1 MLLSC
6 WSLTSSSDAISCI
19 TIEARDAFLDC
30 EVMLEMCMLMFD
42 ALEML
47 EEASPYSR
55 GGSPYF
61 RTATSPLIS
70 LHVRLKL
77 IFVLDGTDRG
87 AIADIVDSTKIH
99 DLFQCGLFKLREQ
112 VHVRA

>member
-19 TIEARDAFLDC
+19 TIEARDAFLGC
-30 EVMLEMCMLMFD
+30 EAMLEMCMLMLMFD

-87 AIADIVDSTKIH
+87 ATMDIVDSNKIH
-99 DLFQCGLFKLREQ
+99 DLYFPM
-112 VHVRA
+112 

>member
-1 MLLSC
+1 MLLWC
-6 WSLTSSSDAISCI
+6 WSLISSSDAISCI
-19 TIEARDAFLDC
+19 KIEARVSFVDC
-30 EVMLEMCMLMFD
+30 EAMLEMCMLMFD

-70 LHVRLKL
+70 LRTLEV
-77 IFVLDGTDRG
+77 
-87 AIADIVDSTKIH
+87 DI
-99 DLFQCGLFKLREQ
+99 C
-112 VHVRA
+112 A